1 MRLTLKNVRKVY
13 GETVALGREREERV
27 DRDIDEADLGVGN
40 GTDPDGNE
48 GVSFEVDEGEF
59 FTLVG
64 PSGCGKTTTLR
75 LVAGFEPPTDG
86 SVRFDGREMRGVPPE
101 ERSVGV
107 VFQNYALFP
116 HLSVAEN
123 VAYGLRFG
131 DPPGGESRDERVASL
146 LDLVDLPESGERDP
160 TELSGGQK
168 QRVALARALAPG
180 PDLLL
185 LDEPMSALDA
195 RLRERLRMQ
204 IKEIQSTL
212 GITTLYV
219 THDQEEALA
228 VSDRLAVMSDGRI
241 EQVGTPQAVYRR
253 PATRFVAE
261 FVGDNNVFEG
271 RVVAVSRSKGT
282 REDDAGDAETSESP
296 VEREGVEKRSGD
308 QTHTAQVEAD
318 GAAFEIVTTRA
329 VTAGDRLTFCV
340 RPEQIAVTGG
350 DSDDGPETVNAL
362 EATVSK
368 TEFLGESTRSYLE
381 WNGRELRVRSSDP
394 LAGDIRVWF
403 DPTDAHIVEIDGG

>member
-1 MRLTLKNVRKVY
+1 MELTLDGVRKAY
-13 GETVALGREREERV
+13 GETVALGG
-27 DRDIDEADLGVGN
+27 DDAGDIDLRVND
-40 GTDPDGNE
+40 
-48 GVSFEVDEGEF
+48 GEF

-86 SVRFDGREMRGVPPE
+86 EIRFDGLEMDGVPPE
-101 ERSVGV
+101 DRGVGV

-123 VAYGLRFG
+123 VAYGLRFA
-131 DPPGGESRDERVASL
+131 DPPGGVSRDERVASL
-146 LDLVDLPESGERDP
+146 LDLVDLPGAGDRDP
-160 TELSGGQK
+160 AELSGGQQ

-204 IKEIQSTL
+204 IKEIQSEL
-212 GITTLYV
+212 GITTVYV

-228 VSDRLAVMSDGRI
+228 VSDRVAVMNDGAV
-241 EQVGTPQAVYRR
+241 EQVGPPREVYRR
-253 PATRFVAE
+253 PATPFVAN

-271 RVVAVSRSKGT
+271 RVVGVDPDADFDGDTGT
-282 REDDAGDAETSESP
+282 EVDAGAEVGANTRDRETSGAGHESRKSP
-296 VEREGVEKRSGD
+296 GEREGFGLAEIRVD
-308 QTHTAQVEAD
+308 VD
-318 GAAFEIVTTRA
+318 GATLAVGTARPVDRGDRA
-329 VTAGDRLTFCV
+329 VFCV
-340 RPEQIAVTGG
+340 RPEAMRVVGRSDSSGAPDG
-350 DSDDGPETVNAL
+350 DARNVL

-368 TEFLGESTRSYLE
+368 AEFLGESTRSYLA
-381 WNGRELRVRSSDP
+381 WQGRELTVRTVDP
-394 LAGDIRVWF
+394 LEGDVRVSF
-403 DPTDAHIVEIDGG
+403 EPAAAHVVEVGSE